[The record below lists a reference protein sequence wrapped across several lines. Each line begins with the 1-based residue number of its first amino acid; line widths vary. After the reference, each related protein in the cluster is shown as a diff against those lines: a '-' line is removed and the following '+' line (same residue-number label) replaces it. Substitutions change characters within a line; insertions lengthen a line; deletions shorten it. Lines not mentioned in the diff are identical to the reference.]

1 MDFNQARFNMVEQQI
16 RTWDVLDQTV
26 LDTVMAIPRERFVPE
41 SYRLLAFSDIRIP
54 LGNGRAMMTPKV
66 EARLVQSLNLKPT
79 DRVLEIGTGSGYVT
93 ALMAHLA
100 QHVTTL
106 EIDPGLSAAAAQKLR
121 AAGLTNVE
129 IVVADGLNGHAAG
142 APYDAIAV
150 TGSVAARQPAL
161 EAQLAVGGRLFVV
174 VGAAHPMEALL
185 ITRVSASDLAVES
198 LFEIEVE
205 PLVGAEPRPRFE
217 F

>member
-16 RTWDVLDQTV
+16 RTWEVLDQTV

-66 EARLVQSLNLKPT
+66 EARLVQTLNLKPT
-79 DRVLEIGTGSGYVT
+79 DRVLEVGTGSGYVT
-93 ALMAHLA
+93 ALLAHLS
-100 QHVTTL
+100 QKVTTI
-106 EIDPGLSAAAAQKLR
+106 EIDPELSAAAAGKL
-121 AAGLTNVE
+121 AAVGLTNVE
-129 IVVADGLNGHAAG
+129 FIVGDGLKGHPGG

-150 TGSVAARQPAL
+150 TGAVSARQSVL
-161 EAQLAVGGRLFVV
+161 ESQLAVGGRMFVV
-174 VGAAHPMEALL
+174 VGSGHPMEALL
-185 ITRVSASDLAVES
+185 ITRVAESEFAVDS
-198 LFEIEVE
+198 LFEFELE
-205 PLVGAEPRPRFE
+205 PLIGAEPRPRFE

>member
-16 RTWDVLDQTV
+16 RTWEVLDQTV

-54 LGNGRAMMTPKV
+54 LGGGRAMMTPKL

-93 ALMAHLA
+93 ALLAHLS
-100 QHVTTL
+100 QQVTTL
-106 EIDPGLSAAAAQKLR
+106 ELDPELSASAAQKLR
-121 AAGLTNVE
+121 SAGLTNVE
-129 IVVADGLNGHAAG
+129 TIVGDGLLGHAAG
-142 APYDAIAV
+142 APFDAIAV

-161 EAQLAVGGRLFVV
+161 EAQLAVGGRMFVV
-174 VGAAHPMEALL
+174 VGTGPSMEALL
-185 ITRVSASDLAVES
+185 ITRVSASDVAVES
-198 LFEIEVE
+198 LFEVE
-205 PLVGAEPRPRFE
+205 LEALVGAEARPRFE